1 MVDLEVQEYKNKN
14 NNDKMLLT
22 IKDVMELTG
31 LGEKKVRQML
41 KSPTST
47 FTIRNGNR
55 LYAHKKLFEDYME
68 KCAKF
73 HLTL

>member
-1 MVDLEVQEYKNKN
+1 MSDSSNKILLSI
-14 NNDKMLLT
+14 NDIM
-22 IKDVMELTG
+22 DMTG
-31 LGEKKVRQML
+31 LGEKKVRQIL

-55 LYAHKKLFEDYME
+55 LYAHKELFEDYLK

-73 HLTL
+73 NLTL

>member
-1 MVDLEVQEYKNKN
+1 MVM
-14 NNDKMLLT
+14 NDIDNKMLLS
-22 IKDVMELTG
+22 IKDIMEMTG
-31 LGEKKVRQML
+31 LGEKKVRQLL

-55 LYAHKKLFEDYME
+55 LYAHKKLFEDYVE

>member
-1 MVDLEVQEYKNKN
+1 MSDANNKI
-14 NNDKMLLT
+14 LLS
-22 IKDVMELTG
+22 IKDIMEMTG

-55 LYAHKKLFEDYME
+55 LYAQGKRSWY
-68 KCAKF
+68 
-73 HLTL
+73 

>member
-1 MVDLEVQEYKNKN
+1 MSDTN
-14 NNDKMLLT
+14 NKMLLS
-22 IKDVMELTG
+22 IKDIMEMTG

-55 LYAHKKLFEDYME
+55 LYAHKDLFKEYIE

>member
-1 MVDLEVQEYKNKN
+1 M
-14 NNDKMLLT
+14 NDIDNKMLLS
-22 IKDVMELTG
+22 IKDIMEMTG
-31 LGEKKVRQML
+31 LGEKKVRQIL

-55 LYAHKKLFEDYME
+55 LYAHKKLFEDYVE

>member
-1 MVDLEVQEYKNKN
+1 MMN
-14 NNDKMLLT
+14 NDTDKMLLS
-22 IKDVMELTG
+22 IKEVMEMTG

-47 FTIRNGNR
+47 FTVRNGNR
-55 LYAHKKLFEDYME
+55 LYAHKELFKDYIE

>member
-1 MVDLEVQEYKNKN
+1 MSDIDN
-14 NNDKMLLT
+14 KMLLS
-22 IKDVMELTG
+22 IKDIMEITG

-41 KSPTST
+41 KNPTST

-55 LYAHKKLFEDYME
+55 LYAHKKLFEEYME

-73 HLTL
+73 RLTL

>member
-1 MVDLEVQEYKNKN
+1 MSDTGN
-14 NNDKMLLT
+14 KMLLS
-22 IKDVMELTG
+22 IKDIMEMTG

-55 LYAHKKLFEDYME
+55 LYAHRELFEDYME
-68 KCAKF
+68 KCANF

>member
-1 MVDLEVQEYKNKN
+1 MSDANNK
-14 NNDKMLLT
+14 LLLS
-22 IKDVMELTG
+22 IKDIMEMTG

-55 LYAHKKLFEDYME
+55 LYAHRDLFKEYME

>member
-1 MVDLEVQEYKNKN
+1 MNDNNIENKI
-14 NNDKMLLT
+14 LLSV
-22 IKDVMELTG
+22 KDIMKVTG

-41 KSPTST
+41 NDPSST

-55 LYAHKKLFEDYME
+55 LYAHKDSLEDYLK
-68 KCAKF
+68 KCAKY

>member
-1 MVDLEVQEYKNKN
+1 MSDTDNKI
-14 NNDKMLLT
+14 LLS
-22 IKDVMELTG
+22 IKDIMEMTG

-41 KSPTST
+41 KNPTSN

-55 LYAHKKLFEDYME
+55 LYAHKELFKDYME

>member
-1 MVDLEVQEYKNKN
+1 M
-14 NNDKMLLT
+14 NDTDNKMLLS
-22 IKDVMELTG
+22 IKDIMEMTG

-47 FTIRNGNR
+47 FTVRNGNR
-55 LYAHKKLFEDYME
+55 LYAHKELLKDYIE